1 MSNDTYWIP
10 QQTELDAFVY
20 DFHLQTIVRYQTN
33 PQDANLF
40 ASDFS
45 VITFLQDFIE
55 YYPNAPVGSKTALF
69 KSKFRFFAF

>member
-40 ASDFS
+40 APDFS

-69 KSKFRFFAF
+69 KSKFRLFAF